1 MGSNVGRPQI
11 NVHFYVMASMNREQ
25 MPAEQIWQNWQFGK
39 KQEKK
44 HQTLM
49 VVEDLKKKMSFKESK
64 ANLDFL
70 NAYKSELK
78 GKRKRIYVLL
88 CRSLP
93 ERWLAREA
101 TFYTDAQRPI
111 CLFVQQHERLD

>member
-1 MGSNVGRPQI
+1 
-11 NVHFYVMASMNREQ
+11 
-25 MPAEQIWQNWQFGK
+25 MP
-39 KQEKK
+39 
-44 HQTLM
+44 
-49 VVEDLKKKMSFKESK
+49 FKESK

-70 NAYKSELK
+70 DAYKSELK
-78 GKRKRIYVLL
+78 GKRKRIYVQL

-101 TFYTDAQRPI
+101 TFYNDAQRPI